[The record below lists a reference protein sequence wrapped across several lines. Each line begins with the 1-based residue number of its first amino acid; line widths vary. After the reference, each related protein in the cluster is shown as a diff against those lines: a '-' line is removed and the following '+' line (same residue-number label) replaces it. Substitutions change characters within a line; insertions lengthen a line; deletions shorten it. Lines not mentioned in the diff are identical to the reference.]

1 MKKYILICFLL
12 IVSGFQA
19 KASHIIGGE
28 IYYDYLGNNNYR
40 IYIAIYRDCN
50 STGAPFD
57 APMILT
63 VFNAANQ
70 QYQNFEVPFNGS
82 QNLPVIFSNPCV
94 SPPNNICAERAI
106 YEIVINLPP
115 SAGGYN
121 VSYQRCCRGPNV
133 TNLNN
138 PEDTGL
144 TLTTHINGTASN
156 ALVNST
162 PRFTNYPPLVLCN
175 NEDLNFDHSATDPDG
190 DQLIYELVTPFAGAT
205 DFQPAPNPIP
215 PPPYNQVA
223 WAPGFNAA
231 GPLGTAANITI
242 NPTTGHLFADPELL
256 GLFVVGIRVREIR
269 NGVQIGST
277 TRDFLF
283 RVVNCIVNLRAEIT
297 PQEDM
302 VTFVS
307 YCEGTSVTFDN
318 QSFGGSSYSWDFGVP
333 NITTDVSTAFEPTY
347 NYPGPGVYNV
357 RLIVNPGWPCTDTS
371 IQVFQVYEQMHVNY
385 TVPDSVCIVGNSFDF
400 DGHFSGPAQSTFDWD
415 FGPDAS
421 IPGATQLDVNN
432 VSFTTPGFTTVT
444 LTSDFETCHKTF
456 TDSIYIYPEVIA
468 GFNVPTN
475 IECQGLTVTFTNT
488 SQSSNDFDWDFGVV
502 GSITDVSTAASPT
515 FTFPTS
521 GTYTIRLIAHSPGP
535 ACTDTIFHTVSVYE
549 PLSVSFTH
557 TDSLCISG
565 NSFNFDGSM
574 TGPAIT
580 VFNWNFGPNA
590 SIPTANTLDVT
601 NVVFDTAGI
610 LPITL
615 TASHHNCVATAT
627 STIRIFRE
635 PTINFG
641 IVPGLRCAPFPAY
654 FLDSSSS
661 DSPLIY
667 DWDFGDGTSSAQ
679 QNPLHMYLEAGEYSV
694 RLTITSTFGCIRTLS
709 MLKPAFIKINPSPS
723 SDFMV
728 TPDLTHICNSTIQ
741 FTDLSSGA
749 SDEVFYYFDDLNATS
764 FGIVNPAHTYV
775 TSGQKR
781 PMQVV
786 VNEFNCRDTS
796 YRNLSIEPFT
806 VYIPN
811 AFTPD
816 DDEFNNIF
824 QPVVALPAESWRLRI
839 YNRWGQLIFESF
851 DQSEGWD
858 GTYKGKVMQDNVYAY
873 IVDFTSC
880 APMAQPEQIAGH
892 ISLLR

>member
-1 MKKYILICFLL
+1 MKKYILICLLL
-12 IVSGFQA
+12 ISCLQVR
-19 KASHIIGGE
+19 ASHIIGGE

-57 APMILT
+57 TPMILT

-70 QYQNFEVPFNGS
+70 QYQNHEVPFTGS

-94 SPPNNICAERAI
+94 SPPNNICAERSI
-106 YEIVINLPP
+106 YQQVINLPP
-115 SAGGYN
+115 SPGGYT

-144 TLTTHINGTASN
+144 TLATHITGTASN
-156 ALVNST
+156 ALVNSS

-175 NEDLNFDHSATDPDG
+175 NENLNFDHSATDPDG

-215 PPPYNQVA
+215 APPYNQVG
-223 WAPGFNAA
+223 WATGFNAI

-242 NPTTGHLFADPELL
+242 NPDTGHLFADPEML
-256 GLFVVGIRVREIR
+256 GLFVVGIRVRELR
-269 NGVQIGST
+269 NGVEIGST

-283 RVVNCIVNLRAEIT
+283 RVVNCIINLQASVT

-307 YCEGTSVTFDN
+307 YCQGTTVTFDN
-318 QSFGGSSYSWDFGVP
+318 QSFGGSTYAWDFGVP

-347 NYPGPGVYNV
+347 NFPGPGIYNI

-371 IQVFQVYEQMHVNY
+371 VQVFHVYEHMDIDY
-385 TVPDSVCIVGNSFDF
+385 TVPDSVCIVNNSFDF
-400 DGHFSGPAQSTFDWD
+400 DGHFAGPALSTFDWN
-415 FGPDAS
+415 FGPNAS
-421 IPGATQLDVNN
+421 ISASTQLDVNN
-432 VSFTTPGFTTVT
+432 VSFDTAGFITVT
-444 LTSDFETCHKTF
+444 LSSDFETCHETF

-468 GFNVPTN
+468 GFNMPTN

-488 SQSSNDFDWDFGVV
+488 SQSTQVFDWDFGVV
-502 GSITDVSTAASPT
+502 GSITDVSTAVNPT

-521 GTYTIRLIAHSPGP
+521 GTYTIRLIAHSAGP
-535 ACTDTIFHTVSVYE
+535 ACTDTIFHTISVYE
-549 PLSVSFTH
+549 PLSVSFVH
-557 TDSLCISG
+557 TDSLCITG

-580 VFNWNFGPNA
+580 VFNWDFGPNA
-590 SIPTANTLDVT
+590 SLATATTLDVS
-601 NVVFDTAGI
+601 NVVFDTSGI

-615 TASHHNCVATAT
+615 TAMHHNCIATAT
-627 STIRIFRE
+627 STIRIFME
-635 PTINFG
+635 PTIDFG
-641 IVPGLRCAPFPAY
+641 IFPGLRCAPFPAS
-654 FLDSSSS
+654 FVDSSRS

-667 DWDFGDGTSSAQ
+667 NWNFGDGTSSTQ
-679 QNPLHMYLEAGEYSV
+679 QNPVHLYLEAGDYSV
-694 RLTITSTFGCIRTLS
+694 SLTITTTFGCIRTLTK
-709 MLKPAFIKINPSPS
+709 LKPAFIHINPSPS
-723 SDFMV
+723 SDFSL
-728 TPDLTHICNSTIQ
+728 TPDLTNICNSRVQ
-741 FTDLSSGA
+741 FTDLSIGA
-749 SDEVFYYFDDLNATS
+749 SDEILYVFDDGNATS
-764 FGIVNPAHTYV
+764 FGIANPAHVYL
-775 TSGQKR
+775 TSGQKHV
-781 PMQVV
+781 MQVV
-786 VNEFNCRDTS
+786 INEFNCRDTS
-796 YRNLSIEPFT
+796 YHDLSIEPYT

-816 DDEFNNIF
+816 EDRFNNRF
-824 QPVVALPAESWRLRI
+824 QPVVVLPANVWRFRI
-839 YNRWGQLIFESF
+839 YNRWGQLLFESY
-851 DQSEGWD
+851 DQSESWD
-858 GTYKGKVMQDNVYAY
+858 GTYNGKVMQDGIYAY

-880 APMAQPEQIAGH
+880 APQAQPEQITGH
-892 ISLLR
+892 VSLLR